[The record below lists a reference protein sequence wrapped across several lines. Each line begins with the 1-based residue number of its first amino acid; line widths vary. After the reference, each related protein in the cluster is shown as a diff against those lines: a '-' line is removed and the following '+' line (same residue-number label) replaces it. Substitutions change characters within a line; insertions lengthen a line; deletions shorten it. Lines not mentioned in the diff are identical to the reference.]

1 MYRIIF
7 LIFLLLSSK
16 CIQSAEVSDLYQFK
30 VLVSDKSTYSRD
42 QASKAALLGVLTKVS
57 GSTVDSELPEIKDAF
72 NNISQFM
79 RKYQYQDAEY
89 GEQYLIIRFDNN
101 KVDSLLNETGYPIWG
116 NRRPLVLIWLAF
128 EDAFQRDL
136 VTREGFPQI
145 EQVLSD
151 QSQKRALPIVLP
163 LLDLEDRVN
172 ITVSDVWANFSEPVN
187 LASKRYNPERI
198 VTARLYKPHQQTSW
212 HLDWRFTHDSEL
224 AIESIIGDQQ
234 QVISQMID
242 DISSALA
249 GRYGVN
255 KSQENNQRGELFML
269 SGVDSYIELEHAK
282 RRLLTLNVVQDIKI
296 ESIADSKVTLKLI
309 LNGSTQDLA
318 NTLSLDKGFK
328 RIFDPFAPV
337 DENTIEHYQWL
348 GLR

>member
-7 LIFLLLSSK
+7 LIFLLLSSR
-16 CIQSAEVSDLYQFK
+16 CIQAAEVENLYQFK
-30 VLVSDKSTYSRD
+30 VLVSDKSTYSRE
-42 QASKAALLGVLTKVS
+42 QASKDALLGVLTKVS
-57 GSTVDSELPEIKDAF
+57 GSTVDADLPEIKAAF
-72 NNISQFM
+72 KNISQYM

-128 EDAFQRDL
+128 EDALQRDL

-163 LLDLEDRVN
+163 LLDLEDRLN
-172 ITVSDVWANFSEPVN
+172 ITVSDVWANFSDPVN
-187 LASKRYNPERI
+187 IASKRYSPERI
-198 VTARLYKPHQQTSW
+198 VTARLYKPNQQTSW

-224 AIESIIGDQQ
+224 AIESLVGDQQ
-234 QVISQMID
+234 QVVAQMID
-242 DISSALA
+242 DISESLA
-249 GRYGVN
+249 GRYAVN
-255 KSQENNQRGELFML
+255 KGQEVNQRGELFIL
-269 SGVDSYIELEHAK
+269 SGIENYIELEYAK
-282 RRLLTLNVVQDIKI
+282 RRLLTLTVVQDIQI
-296 ESIADSKVTLKLI
+296 VSIAESKITLNLI
-309 LNGSTQDLA
+309 LNGHKEDLT

-337 DENTIEHYQWL
+337 DENTVEHYQWL